1 MKNQVIHTVWCNIS
15 GETAGEICNWSL
27 CFSVSLEWCVALL
40 CTPVTKSSDRMAT
53 WNVPMRVSTFHPNKY
68 VLRPRFFWSAPSR
81 FVHARGHGHWS
92 GDRAPCYP
100 AVSLGNRPGAYRPA
114 AWVCAYAV
122 RGLGSNGGANFTSS
136 ETQGQ
141 IVGQAGNPWVSEDG
155 IFHVHTNVHVALA
168 NIISSLWMDMA
179 GIRLVIPSLG

>member
-1 MKNQVIHTVWCNIS
+1 M
-15 GETAGEICNWSL
+15 
-27 CFSVSLEWCVALL
+27 ALL

-122 RGLGSNGGANFTSS
+122 RGLGSNGGANFHILGDPGADRWAGGKPLSLRGWYFPCTYKRPCCACKYHFVSVDGHGGN
-136 ETQGQ
+136 TLGNTIAWVNFDPRANQFK
-141 IVGQAGNPWVSEDG
+141 IV
-155 IFHVHTNVHVALA
+155 LY
-168 NIISSLWMDMA
+168 
-179 GIRLVIPSLG
+179 